1 MTTTA
6 ATKLV
11 VVGMADMKHARD
23 PGETLVTY
31 ALGSCIALVL
41 YDPVAKVGGMLH
53 AMLPM
58 SSIDPAKAQV
68 QPAVFVDTGVPLLFL
83 ESYKLGAKKER
94 LQVKVA
100 GGACT
105 HGDPEKDLFQ
115 IGKRNVLMLK
125 KLLWT
130 NNVPLAASDVAGTE
144 SRTVLL
150 DLETGRIRI
159 RTPRGEHEL

>member
-1 MTTTA
+1 MSA
-6 ATKLV
+6 ATTKLV
-11 VVGMADMKHARD
+11 VVGMADLKLSREA
-23 PGETLVTY
+23 GETLVTY
-31 ALGSCIALVL
+31 ALGSCIGLVI

-53 AMLPM
+53 AMLPQ
-58 SSIDPAKAQV
+58 SSIDPAKAQA

-94 LQVKVA
+94 LVVKVA

-125 KLLWT
+125 KLLWN
-130 NNVPLAASDVAGTE
+130 NNVPLAATDVAGTE
-144 SRTVLL
+144 SRTIFL
-150 DLETGRIRI
+150 DLETGKLRV
-159 RTPRGEHEL
+159 RTPSGEHEL